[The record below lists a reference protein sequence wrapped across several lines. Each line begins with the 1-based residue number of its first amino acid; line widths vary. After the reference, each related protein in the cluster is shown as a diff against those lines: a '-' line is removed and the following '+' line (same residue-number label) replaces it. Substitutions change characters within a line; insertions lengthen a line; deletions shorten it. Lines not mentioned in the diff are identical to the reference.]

1 MNSHVYFSDVILNRE
16 PRKFFTFQYRRKSE
30 YLSIPIKQHIFL
42 SLQHVNETEKR
53 HNKYKV
59 KINK

>member
-1 MNSHVYFSDVILNRE
+1 MYFSDVILNWKPRE
-16 PRKFFTFQYRRKSE
+16 FFTFQYSKKSE
-30 YLSIPIKQHIFL
+30 SLSIPIKQHIFL